1 MLTGHVKR
9 DMVGIRD
16 RIDARMLRQQCL
28 HTFQMAVDN
37 RVYQRGEV
45 IMVNQVDGFGI
56 GCLKLAESKA

>member
-1 MLTGHVKR
+1 
-9 DMVGIRD
+9 MVGIRD